1 MRPRASRASLLCGA
15 ICVLAVAALV
25 GGTEQLDRSG
35 SEPRAHANLAP
46 AARTTAVPLRLTS
59 IPRRPWVAPDGTVR
73 EDLAPRPP
81 GPDPWLSSDGTV
93 DCAALPTTIGV
104 ATVDGKLL
112 LDRAGRE
119 VRMPSA
125 LYMERCGEPITPEL
139 LAAVTAEVD
148 ALAAE
153 SARLRGRQPLPPPV
167 VYD

>member
-1 MRPRASRASLLCGA
+1 M
-15 ICVLAVAALV
+15 AALV

-35 SEPRAHANLAP
+35 SEPRAPANLAP

-73 EDLAPRPP
+73 EDLAPQPP
-81 GPDPWLSSDGTV
+81 GPDPWLRPDGV

-112 LDRAGRE
+112 LDGAGRE

-125 LYMERCGEPITPEL
+125 LYMERCGEPLAPEL
-139 LAAVTAEVD
+139 LAALTAEVD

-153 SARLRGRQPLPPPV
+153 SARLRWRQPLPPPV
-167 VYD
+167 VYE